1 MICNLN
7 TPSSSPRGLKS
18 PYVRTTACWGP
29 EVCYS
34 TNIMGIYGS
43 LCHLESI
50 SHPACHPG
58 WKRKVTLGM
67 VMGGMC
73 CQCLAP
79 SGDPIGFEPCLW
91 GKIPIPACV
100 EAGGEHIAHHCPSY
114 LGWCP
119 PFPEMSTET
128 VQRADREKQAEAIW
142 REPCHRL
149 SGCPSQCSADL
160 LPREESRAHQEPAA
174 SPTAVWAA
182 AQWCWKGGSGLWGA
196 SPALQSSALSTAA
209 LTESKALEDGH
220 CSESCWCR
228 TKWARDCCLW
238 QSLAVI
244 PVSWVILQRI
254 RKQGQPV
261 LCAAVKWHRAMCS
274 LSSPCR
280 YMSTLCTT
288 ALNRGNLLGCI
299 DLTQPCMM
307 WHYKNTT
314 V

>member
-29 EVCYS
+29 EVCYP
-34 TNIMGIYGS
+34 TNTMGIYGS

-79 SGDPIGFEPCLW
+79 SGDPIGFESCLW

-119 PFPEMSTET
+119 SFPEMSTET
-128 VQRADREKQAEAIW
+128 VQRADGEKQAEAIW
-142 REPCHRL
+142 REPCRRL
-149 SGCPSQCSADL
+149 SGCPSQCWS
-160 LPREESRAHQEPAA
+160 
-174 SPTAVWAA
+174 A
-182 AQWCWKGGSGLWGA
+182 AQGGKQGSLGAGCQPHCGLGCSTVMLERWVRTVR
-196 SPALQSSALSTAA
+196 SQPSSAELCFEHSSAYW
-209 LTESKALEDGH
+209 K
-220 CSESCWCR
+220 
-228 TKWARDCCLW
+228 
-238 QSLAVI
+238 QSLGRW
-244 PVSWVILQRI
+244 SLF
-254 RKQGQPV
+254 RK
-261 LCAAVKWHRAMCS
+261 
-274 LSSPCR
+274 
-280 YMSTLCTT
+280 
-288 ALNRGNLLGCI
+288 LLVQ
-299 DLTQPCMM
+299 D
-307 WHYKNTT
+307 
-314 V
+314 